1 MKTLKTIL
9 AIALSLAMISALC
22 ACSIKVG
29 GEETWEYSADTKEGC
44 EQLFNDFFRKTF
56 ENTNQVVT
64 VKGNG
69 SLVSTETIDGTSD
82 CITYSTKAESDEL
95 FLLAHRVRSK
105 GHNLR
110 TQKFCHL
117 LMGVAI
123 FILGKG

>member
-1 MKTLKTIL
+1 
-9 AIALSLAMISALC
+9 MISALC

-69 SLVSTETIDGTSD
+69 SLISTETIDGTSD
-82 CITYSTKAESDEL
+82 CITYCTKAESDEL
-95 FLLAHRVRSK
+95 FLLAFGLRSK
-105 GHNLR
+105 GDNLR
-110 TQKFCHL
+110 RQKFCHPYR
-117 LMGVAI
+117 G
-123 FILGKG
+123 GKFRFGSCRIGTAEMLDFFE